1 MAGTSACDEL
11 SRAGRVRSVWLLW
24 LIWYVLLFWFIW
36 LVSFNQTHETDRI
49 DQTDEIDQL
58 IKRRGG
64 DYGLA
69 CGGMAL
75 IISAASSFAISFKF
89 GR

>member
-1 MAGTSACDEL
+1 MAGTSGASQVCLASLVDL
-11 SRAGRVRSVWLLW
+11 VCFV
-24 LIWYVLLFWFIW
+24 VLVH
-36 LVSFNQTHETDRI
+36 LVSFVQPKNQTNEI
-49 DQTDEIDQL
+49 DQTNQKDQL